1 MKELLKS
8 PQWWIIRQRGDR
20 DLVGPG
26 NVKKR
31 VIAWAREALEQKNE
45 PQAIRVRLPRS
56 PTPLWLVVA
65 PPRSDEEEPFMLL
78 CHVPWKRTIAK
89 RAVKAYRKR
98 WRCEDA
104 MRATKQ
110 GTGLETFLVRSMLR
124 IERIVLIALLVMRF
138 VAERLRREP
147 AWTKR
152 LIERDER
159 FPKPI
164 NVYLSSALGAIGRRA
179 SPPYKLV
186 WVPP

>member
-1 MKELLKS
+1 M
-8 PQWWIIRQRGDR
+8 
-20 DLVGPG
+20 
-26 NVKKR
+26 
-31 VIAWAREALEQKNE
+31 
-45 PQAIRVRLPRS
+45 
-56 PTPLWLVVA
+56 
-65 PPRSDEEEPFMLL
+65 
-78 CHVPWKRTIAK
+78 PWKRHIAK

-110 GTGLETFLVRSMLR
+110 DIGLETFLVRSMLR

-152 LIERDER
+152 LIPRLRDER

-164 NVYLSSALGAIGRRA
+164 KVYLFPPRRDWGRSDGGPHLHTSWFGSRHCAGRTGGAMN
-179 SPPYKLV
+179 
-186 WVPP
+186 